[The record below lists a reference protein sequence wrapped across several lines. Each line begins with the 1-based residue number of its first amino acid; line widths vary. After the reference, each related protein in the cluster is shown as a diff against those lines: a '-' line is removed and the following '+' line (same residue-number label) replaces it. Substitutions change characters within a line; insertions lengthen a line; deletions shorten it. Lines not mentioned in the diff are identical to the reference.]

1 MSGLTLE
8 KFQSHRTFLIY
19 AHLREIVHIFIDVP
33 GQTLRSI
40 AIVAILYCLDLKI
53 EIPQGFFFLG
63 LLLFIFISVRFE

>member
-8 KFQSHRTFLIY
+8 KFQRHRTFLIY

-40 AIVAILYCLDLKI
+40 AK
-53 EIPQGFFFLG
+53 
-63 LLLFIFISVRFE
+63 LFNLTELITVTKF